1 VLPAASGTTT
11 VETKGAMMTS
21 DVRKPRGIL
30 HPQAGGKKFRLSLH
44 PPARDLGF
52 FVEHYWIVDWD
63 LRGQEPYLSE
73 ILPHPCVHLVIET
86 DKSRIVGVMRGRFSQ
101 LLTDKGR
108 VFGIKF
114 RPGAFYPFITSP
126 VSAFTDSSISLRAAF
141 GAEGAALQGAI
152 LALEDEGEM
161 VDCAETFLHAR
172 CPERDETVGTITRI
186 IDRIIADRD
195 ITTVD
200 GLVERLNLNR
210 RTLQR
215 LFSRYVGV
223 GPKWVIRRY
232 RLHEAAERVATC
244 DVVDW
249 PALALDLGY
258 FDQAHFIKDFKAIV
272 GKAPADYAKAIGVV
286 P

>member
-1 VLPAASGTTT
+1 
-11 VETKGAMMTS
+11 MTQ
-21 DVRKPRGIL
+21 VTKPRGIL
-30 HPQAGGKKFRLSLH
+30 DPRAAKAMFCLSLH
-44 PPARDLGF
+44 PPSADLAF

-86 DKSRIVGVMRGRFSQ
+86 DNSRIVGVMRGRFSQ
-101 LLTDKGR
+101 LLRDKGR

-114 RPGAFYPFITSP
+114 RPGGFYPFITSP
-126 VSAFTDSSISLRAAF
+126 VSAFTDSSISLHAAF
-141 GAEGAALQGAI
+141 GAEGSALPGAI
-152 LALEDEGEM
+152 LALGDEGEM
-161 VDCAETFLHAR
+161 VDCAETFLRAR
-172 CPERDETVGTITRI
+172 CPERNETVGTITRI

-200 GLVERLNLNR
+200 GLVGRLNLNT

-215 LFSRYVGV
+215 IFNRYVGV

-232 RLHEAAERVATC
+232 RLHEAAERVAAS

-258 FDQAHFIKDFKAIV
+258 FDQAHFIKDFKTII
-272 GKAPADYAKAIGVV
+272 GRSPADYAKAIGGVS
-286 P
+286 

>member
-1 VLPAASGTTT
+1 MV
-11 VETKGAMMTS
+11 MTQ
-21 DVRKPRGIL
+21 VGKPRGIL
-30 HPQAGGKKFRLSLH
+30 DPRSAATTFRLSLH
-44 PPARDLGF
+44 PPAPDLAF

-63 LRGQEPYLSE
+63 LRGQQPYLAE
-73 ILPHPCVHLVIET
+73 TLPHPCVHLVIEESH
-86 DKSRIVGVMRGRFSQ
+86 SRIVGVVRGRFFY

-114 RPGAFYPFITSP
+114 RPGSFYPFITSP
-126 VSAFTDSSISLRAAF
+126 VSAFTDLSISLRTAF
-141 GAEGAALQGAI
+141 GSEGAALPGAI
-152 LALEDEGEM
+152 LALEDEGKM
-161 VDCAETFLHAR
+161 VGRADAFLRAR
-172 CPERDETVGTITRI
+172 RPERDETVGMITGI
-186 IDRIIADRD
+186 IDRIIADRG

-200 GLVERLNLNR
+200 GLVGRLNLNR

-215 LFSRYVGV
+215 IFGRYVGV

-232 RLHEAAERVATC
+232 RLHEAAERMAAG

-272 GKAPADYAKAIGVV
+272 GRAPADYAKAIGVV
-286 P
+286 S

>member
-1 VLPAASGTTT
+1 MV
-11 VETKGAMMTS
+11 MTQ
-21 DVRKPRGIL
+21 VGKPRGIL
-30 HPQAGGKKFRLSLH
+30 DPQAGGKKFQLSLH
-44 PPARDLGF
+44 SPATDLAF
-52 FVEHYWIVDWD
+52 FVEHYWVVSWD
-63 LRGQEPYLSE
+63 LQGREPYLAE
-73 ILPHPCVHLVIET
+73 VLPHPCVHLVIEK
-86 DKSRIVGVMRGRFSQ
+86 DKSRIVGVVRGRFSQ
-101 LLTDKGR
+101 LLVDRGR

-126 VSAFTDSSISLRAAF
+126 VSAFTDSSISLRTAF
-141 GAEGAALQGAI
+141 GVAGAALPGVI

-161 VDCAETFLHAR
+161 VDCAETFLRAR
-172 CPERDETVGTITRI
+172 CPERDETVGVITET

-200 GLVERLNLNR
+200 GLVGRLNLNR

-232 RLHEAAERVATC
+232 RLHEAAERVAAS

-249 PALALDLGY
+249 PALALNLGY

-272 GKAPADYAKAIGVV
+272 GKAPADYAKAIRVV

>member
-1 VLPAASGTTT
+1 
-11 VETKGAMMTS
+11 MTS

-44 PPARDLGF
+44 TPARDLGF

-63 LRGQEPYLSE
+63 LRDQEPYLSE
-73 ILPHPCVHLVIET
+73 ILPHPCVHLVIEK

-126 VSAFTDSSISLRAAF
+126 VSAFTDSSISLGAAF
-141 GAEGAALQGAI
+141 GTEGAVLPGAI
-152 LALEDEGEM
+152 LALEHEGEM
-161 VDCAETFLHAR
+161 VDCAETFLRAR
-172 CPERDETVGTITRI
+172 CPERDETVGVITAI

-200 GLVERLNLNR
+200 GLVGRLNLNR

-232 RLHEAAERVATC
+232 RLHEAAERVAAS

-249 PALALDLGY
+249 PALALNLGY